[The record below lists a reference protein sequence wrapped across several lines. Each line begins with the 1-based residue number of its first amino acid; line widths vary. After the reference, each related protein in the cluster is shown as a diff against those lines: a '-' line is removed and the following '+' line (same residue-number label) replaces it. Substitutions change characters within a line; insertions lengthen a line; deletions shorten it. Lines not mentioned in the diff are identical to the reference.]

1 MIEHVE
7 NLRHAW
13 GNGRPKLKEEA
24 TTKAHDHEIMK
35 IFNPGSLMHN
45 HFPSKINRV
54 D

>member
-24 TTKAHDHEIMK
+24 TTNAHDQEIMK
-35 IFNPGSLMHN
+35 IFNPGSLMQERKPPKQN
-45 HFPSKINRV
+45 PKY
-54 D
+54 